1 MSRTGLLKFVAKPYL
16 QLIST
21 FSNNQMNP
29 NEVVQFRVSNPFKY
43 IYFYFPFPS
52 GTIHAHDHAAVLP
65 LLCHQEAAR

>member
-1 MSRTGLLKFVAKPYL
+1 
-16 QLIST
+16 
-21 FSNNQMNP
+21 MNP